1 MRKITGFFS
10 AAAVAAALVVSPTL
24 PAPSAEALTAG
35 LGFTADNLPTW
46 QANGTVWAVAAAGD
60 VVFAGGTFTEFR
72 PPEGSSGSPIAVSA
86 FASFNAATGQPTSCR
101 PAITFAGGTATVR
114 ALDLSPDGSTLYI
127 GGNFSNVGGTTV
139 GRLAALDIATCT
151 VKTSFRPSAI
161 SSTVRAVS
169 ATNDTVYFA
178 GDFLSVAGETHER
191 FAAVRASN
199 AALLPFT
206 ANAELPG
213 YAIEAGADGSVAIGG
228 DFFTVNGQDSHGLA
242 IVDGTTGD
250 VIQPFPRGFIPN
262 TSVIRGTTAD
272 STGYYFGAEGTG
284 GGVFD
289 GSLSIDYGTYAQ
301 RWRDLCLGATQDLL
315 VDNGVIYEANH
326 HHDCGPNNRGEFT
339 DGMRVYLTA
348 NKTDATNEMLA
359 WRPQLNDGLGE
370 GIGPRSLAVAESG
383 STRYLWVGGEFTLV
397 NGSAQQSLTRFANGP
412 DTGSPLTPTIHAQ
425 SVRAGEVRLAWRASF
440 DSDDGNLTYAIYRN
454 GSSTPLATVDAESRW
469 WARPQVSYVDT
480 DVTPGQT
487 YSYRVRASDGTN
499 VSSLSPTSSAQVA
512 TESEPYAA
520 AVLGDGAELYWR
532 YDDASGRYGVDT
544 SAGGA
549 QVNYMQNVTY
559 QAGENAALD
568 DSGSSMGFDGSTAYA
583 IDERIFPGPTTYSV
597 ETWINTTTT
606 RGGKIVGFGDGRPHT
621 GSGDT
626 RLSSSYD
633 RHVYMTNDGRL
644 VFGAYAGGTQTV
656 TSSKSYNDG
665 EWHHI
670 VATQGASGMVLYI
683 DGVRVG
689 KNSNAVAQSYW
700 GAWRVGGDNL
710 NGWPSQP
717 SSNFFAGLIDETAV
731 YPTVLSSP
739 TVEAHYLASGRT
751 PAVQAAPTD
760 AYGAA
765 VYSLDPDLYWRLDET
780 SATTAAD
787 SGRYGVT
794 GTYAGR
800 VTTGTPG
807 AIETGTA
814 ATFTPVGGGGN
825 DGGAIGS
832 DVQFTNPLGFSLELW
847 FSTTSSTGG
856 KLIGFGNQKTSLSSN
871 YDRHVYARDDGRLV
885 FGVWTGRENTIT
897 SADGYN
903 DGAWHHLVATQS
915 VTDGMSLYVD
925 GELVGTNPQTAAQSY
940 TGYWRV
946 GGDTTWSG
954 SSWPWFTGNIDEVA
968 VYSSVLTEND
978 VLLHQALGTGGT
990 PPDAESPTAP
1000 TGATATANGD
1010 TTVDLTWEA
1019 STDNVGVIGYQVHR
1033 STTAGFTP
1041 SEATL
1046 VTTATGT
1053 SYSDT
1058 GLEGGTYYY
1067 QIIAVDAAGN
1077 ASEPSGEV
1085 SAGVIGPDVE
1095 APSVPGGVSASQV
1108 GDAVAVS
1115 WSASTDDRGVAGY
1128 SVYRSV
1134 EDGFVPSEA
1143 TKVADVT
1150 GTSFDDA
1157 SVAAG
1162 TYFYVVTAFDATG
1175 NVSGP
1180 SAQASVEVL
1189 GPDVEAPSVPGGL
1202 SAVVSGAD
1210 VAVSWSASTDD
1221 RGVAGY
1227 SVFRGDSA
1235 GFEIGSASQVGEVT
1249 GTSFTDAA
1257 VAPGTYYYKVTA
1269 FDASGNVSAASDAVS
1284 ATVDVPPAEPVTVE
1298 LSPTADAMVLGS
1310 NPNNNYGSSNQ
1321 LAARGGVPQQESF
1334 LAFDL
1339 PVAPAGME
1347 LSSAVLSVRTST
1359 DPTAGTVNDYVFSV
1373 VDGVWTEGGVT
1384 WNNRPTGEGTL
1395 FATLSGATSTNRAYE
1410 VTGDPAALVG
1420 SLGGSVTL
1428 RLAGASSATD
1438 NVRLWSREATN
1449 ASYRPTLT
1457 LTYSEIA

>member
-1 MRKITGFFS
+1 
-10 AAAVAAALVVSPTL
+10 
-24 PAPSAEALTAG
+24 
-35 LGFTADNLPTW
+35 
-46 QANGTVWAVAAAGD
+46 
-60 VVFAGGTFTEFR
+60 
-72 PPEGSSGSPIAVSA
+72 
-86 FASFNAATGQPTSCR
+86 
-101 PAITFAGGTATVR
+101 
-114 ALDLSPDGSTLYI
+114 
-127 GGNFSNVGGTTV
+127 
-139 GRLAALDIATCT
+139 
-151 VKTSFRPSAI
+151 
-161 SSTVRAVS
+161 
-169 ATNDTVYFA
+169 
-178 GDFLSVAGETHER
+178 
-191 FAAVRASN
+191 
-199 AALLPFT
+199 
-206 ANAELPG
+206 
-213 YAIEAGADGSVAIGG
+213 
-228 DFFTVNGQDSHGLA
+228 
-242 IVDGTTGD
+242 
-250 VIQPFPRGFIPN
+250 
-262 TSVIRGTTAD
+262 
-272 STGYYFGAEGTG
+272 
-284 GGVFD
+284 
-289 GSLSIDYGTYAQ
+289 
-301 RWRDLCLGATQDLL
+301 
-315 VDNGVIYEANH
+315 
-326 HHDCGPNNRGEFT
+326 
-339 DGMRVYLTA
+339 
-348 NKTDATNEMLA
+348 
-359 WRPQLNDGLGE
+359 
-370 GIGPRSLAVAESG
+370 
-383 STRYLWVGGEFTLV
+383 
-397 NGSAQQSLTRFANGP
+397 
-412 DTGSPLTPTIHAQ
+412 
-425 SVRAGEVRLAWRASF
+425 
-440 DSDDGNLTYAIYRN
+440 
-454 GSSTPLATVDAESRW
+454 
-469 WARPQVSYVDT
+469 
-480 DVTPGQT
+480 
-487 YSYRVRASDGTN
+487 
-499 VSSLSPTSSAQVA
+499 
-512 TESEPYAA
+512 
-520 AVLGDGAELYWR
+520 
-532 YDDASGRYGVDT
+532 
-544 SAGGA
+544 
-549 QVNYMQNVTY
+549 
-559 QAGENAALD
+559 
-568 DSGSSMGFDGSTAYA
+568 
-583 IDERIFPGPTTYSV
+583 
-597 ETWINTTTT
+597 
-606 RGGKIVGFGDGRPHT
+606 
-621 GSGDT
+621 
-626 RLSSSYD
+626 
-633 RHVYMTNDGRL
+633 
-644 VFGAYAGGTQTV
+644 
-656 TSSKSYNDG
+656 
-665 EWHHI
+665 
-670 VATQGASGMVLYI
+670 MVLYV

-689 KNSNAVAQSYW
+689 KNTNAVSQSYW

-710 NGWPSQP
+710 SGWPSLP

-739 TVEAHYLASGRT
+739 TVEAHYRSSGRT
-751 PAVQAAPTD
+751 PAVQEAPTD
-760 AYGAA
+760 TYGAA

-832 DVQFTNPLGFSLELW
+832 DVQFTNPLGYSLELW

-856 KLIGFGNQKTSLSSN
+856 KLIGFGNSQTSLSSN

-885 FGVWTGRENTIT
+885 FGVWTGQENTIT

-954 SSWPWFTGNIDEVA
+954 SSWPWFTGDLDEVA

-1000 TGATATANGD
+1000 TGVNATASGD
-1010 TTVDLTWEA
+1010 ATVDLTWEA

-1085 SAGVIGPDVE
+1085 SAGVI
-1095 APSVPGGVSASQV
+1095 
-1108 GDAVAVS
+1108 
-1115 WSASTDDRGVAGY
+1115 
-1128 SVYRSV
+1128 
-1134 EDGFVPSEA
+1134 
-1143 TKVADVT
+1143 
-1150 GTSFDDA
+1150 
-1157 SVAAG
+1157 
-1162 TYFYVVTAFDATG
+1162 
-1175 NVSGP
+1175 
-1180 SAQASVEVL
+1180 

-1310 NPNNNYGSSNQ
+1310 NPNNNYGSYNQ

-1438 NVRLWSREATN
+1438 NVRLWSREATY